1 MYINTYNLTGQALQ
15 DAWAHNN
22 RLLAADLEHARRHTH
37 WNTPWRVA
45 VRRLIAYLAVRLD
58 PAWLDASP
66 DLLEGYLPLRWET
79 LPHHELIAYLDEQD
93 ILPGNC
99 ILAE

>member
-15 DAWAHNN
+15 DAWAHNM
-22 RLLAADLEHARRHTH
+22 RQEAADQMARI

-45 VRRLIAYLAVRLD
+45 ARRLIAYLAIRLD

-66 DLLEGYLPLRWET
+66 DLLEGYLPMRWEA